1 MSSPIRAVPNIVGAE
16 LRIDGDNVLIKNLTI
31 NNSELASFLA
41 TKDGPEQ
48 ILLLLELIDTAMY
61 INRLAN
67 TSADVKELNSVAK
80 QIRETMQTAGEEAF
94 NDLEK
99 LILDQANDQKPG
111 ALISLLKTKLVEQV
125 ITELDPSKE
134 TSPFH
139 TISAQLLQLLEKSA
153 GDKATQAAYGN
164 SREKGIDFEELLDQM
179 IQPEAAVH
187 GDDAQFTGDTP
198 APSGEKTGDE
208 VVTLNLAS
216 TNNEEIRIVWEAKTD
231 KSFKDTKGR
240 LKRDKVANELESA
253 MENREAVCGIFVS
266 DARGIDLSKQP
277 VWQEFDGNKLIIVL
291 DDENPDQRL
300 IRIAYLWSRWT
311 VLRAQDQEEG
321 ELDIVAIERTLNA
334 LQREFD
340 GLANLKRLHTPIRTN
355 IIAAEAFVKSFEE
368 NLDSLMEELRGLM
381 VSEEAE
387 E

>member
-1 MSSPIRAVPNIVGAE
+1 
-16 LRIDGDNVLIKNLTI
+16 
-31 NNSELASFLA
+31 
-41 TKDGPEQ
+41 
-48 ILLLLELIDTAMY
+48 
-61 INRLAN
+61 
-67 TSADVKELNSVAK
+67 
-80 QIRETMQTAGEEAF
+80 
-94 NDLEK
+94 
-99 LILDQANDQKPG
+99 
-111 ALISLLKTKLVEQV
+111 
-125 ITELDPSKE
+125 
-134 TSPFH
+134 
-139 TISAQLLQLLEKSA
+139 
-153 GDKATQAAYGN
+153 
-164 SREKGIDFEELLDQM
+164 M
-179 IQPEAAVH
+179 IQPEAEVH

-198 APSGEKTGDE
+198 APSGEKPGDE

-381 VSEEAE
+381 VSEETE